1 MQNMQRLK
9 LSSEKRQ
16 TFTRG
21 KNKQEDSRLR
31 VVKNILEKAITSY
44 NSKHY
49 KQKLETKKTLDEIHS
64 TTNILD
70 EEKTNSDDS
79 MLSFTTTYKSVTYA
93 PSKSVI
99 SNYSRGTRLKSTLTS
114 RNEFVSDS
122 FVTDNSRFTITKFRD
137 IDNLPVNS
145 ETLYNKNIRSSKLKE
160 TNSEFINT
168 DDLTPFDFGQS
179 MSIMPDST
187 VNTRVTIN
195 TDQEHERY
203 RSKCTSKSKTTIFI

>member
-1 MQNMQRLK
+1 MQRLK

-49 KQKLETKKTLDEIHS
+49 KQKLETKKTLEEIHS
-64 TTNILD
+64 TTNVLD

-93 PSKSVI
+93 PSKSAI
-99 SNYSRGTRLKSTLTS
+99 SNHSRSGRLKSTLGS
-114 RNEFVSDS
+114 YNEFVSDS

-137 IDNLPVNS
+137 IDNLPVDS
-145 ETLYNKNIRSSKLKE
+145 ETLYNRNIRSSKLKE
-160 TNSEFINT
+160 INRGFINT
-168 DDLTPFDFGQS
+168 DDFTPFDFGQC
-179 MSIMPDST
+179 MSILPDST
-187 VNTRVTIN
+187 INTRVTIN
-195 TDQEHERY
+195 TDEEYER
-203 RSKCTSKSKTTIFI
+203 SKSKSTSESY